1 MRRTGDFTSATSQK
15 TLTGLGNRLP
25 VARKARNWT
34 LNQLEERVRV
44 HRTTLAR
51 LERGDVSVS
60 LAVLVRVL
68 EALGQ
73 LSDIE
78 LVMRHPEAHGKSVAA
93 KGEPVLPNDF

>member
-1 MRRTGDFTSATSQK
+1 MRRTDDFTSATAQT
-15 TLTGLGNRLP
+15 TLTGLGNRLR

-73 LSDIE
+73 LSDLE
-78 LVMRHPEAHGKSVAA
+78 LVVRHPEAHGKPVAA
-93 KGEPVLPNDF
+93 GGEPVLPNDF